1 MTAAPSPHITL
12 CVGFLQLL
20 CCFVLR
26 SQAPMNI
33 TASSSKDELI
43 TAAVELTDSQ
53 AERINQLEQ
62 HQQALWV
69 IVAVLSALVL
79 L

>member
-1 MTAAPSPHITL
+1 
-12 CVGFLQLL
+12 
-20 CCFVLR
+20 
-26 SQAPMNI
+26 MNI

-53 AERINQLEQ
+53 AERINLLEQ
-62 HQQALWV
+62 QQQALWV

-79 L
+79 F